1 MLRAR
6 NGLDELA
13 RHCFRAVPLML
24 GSGKVTM
31 RGVRPWLLA
40 LVVGGSAL
48 SESGRPPASP
58 DRHPPRALLYV
69 GNSFFYFND
78 GVHRMVSGL
87 LDAEER
93 HGEYRSTS
101 RTRGGASLS
110 EHDVEAYLTPVGVAS
125 PSAVGGAQPASAEV
139 APPFDAVIMA
149 DCSQCPVNPKLRSVF
164 HEYARKHSQTVV
176 KHGARPILFMTWA
189 YADRPEIT
197 ALLAE
202 QYTEAGRETGALVV
216 PAGLAFARS
225 IAANPRIDLYNSDKR
240 HPSVAGSYL
249 SACTILL
256 SVYGKSPVGNPYT
269 AGLDHKTAEFL
280 QQIAKDTVNQYLG
293 Q

>member
-1 MLRAR
+1 
-6 NGLDELA
+6 
-13 RHCFRAVPLML
+13 
-24 GSGKVTM
+24 M
-31 RGVRPWLLA
+31 RGVRPWVLA
-40 LVVGGSAL
+40 LLVGGSAL
-48 SESGRPPASP
+48 SENARPPASP
-58 DRHPPRALLYV
+58 HPPRSLLYV

-78 GVHRMVSGL
+78 GVHRMVSRL
-87 LDAEER
+87 LEAEER

-110 EHDVEAYLTPVGVAS
+110 EHDVEAYLTAIAVAS
-125 PSAVGGAQPASAEV
+125 PSAVGGAQPAPAELT
-139 APPFDAVIMA
+139 PPFDAVIMA
-149 DCSQCPVNPKLRSVF
+149 DCSQCPVNPKLRGVF

-189 YADRPEIT
+189 YADRPEMT
-197 ALLAE
+197 AQLVE

-225 IAANPRIDLYNSDKR
+225 IAANPRIDLYNSDKL

-269 AGLDHKTAEFL
+269 AGLDRKTAEFL
-280 QQIAKDTVNQYLG
+280 QQIAKETVHQYLG